1 MTIRNTIN
9 SELNRRGWSRYRLEK
24 QLKGKI
30 PPRTIYAYLSG
41 QCDLGSER
49 VSIILGELDLTI
61 ANGAAEQG
69 TAVRNK

>member
-49 VSIILGELDLTI
+49 VSIILSELDLTI
-61 ANGAAEQG
+61 TKG
-69 TAVRNK
+69 TTPSITTVENK

>member
-49 VSIILGELDLTI
+49 VSIILSELDLTI
-61 ANGAAEQG
+61 TNGAAEQSI
-69 TAVRNK
+69 TVQNK

>member
-30 PPRTIYAYLSG
+30 PARTIYAYLSG

-49 VSIILGELDLTI
+49 VSIILSELDLTI
-61 ANGAAEQG
+61 TNGVVEPSTTVQ
-69 TAVRNK
+69 NK